1 MVRINS
7 IIFLLL
13 FGNCASQFC
22 ASTFKAKEEK
32 ADTVDCSV
40 AKTSYLLPSIS
51 DISQYTEYKC
61 NVVFILDLG
70 SEFVSQIDYQIV
82 MIFIDHVATNCM
94 KKGIG
99 FQVTVYPM
107 FNKAASMTCC
117 SIRMCEQA
125 IGFMNYDIYVPPY
138 GNKDPIVDEDDST
151 YFTDTIVNEL
161 KTVNAAG
168 ACAYNT
174 AILMSNRLFR
184 AYDLDALNLEMEQI
198 ADVECLT
205 FSQVIFGRGDD
216 ITQAQVDKLYGGFS
230 DYQYLVP
237 NVNCLDKISACIA
250 PCGSMT
256 PEECSALDLTTC
268 DYPTLPTTPS
278 STSTTTPGPEFA
290 TYWHIIYVF
299 AISNRTTNEQFNNIV
314 EYIGNPIMECK
325 VRPTLDKNELLVR
338 FLAPLGED
346 SQWISDL
353 STVDSY
359 LNEIRYD
366 EIVVP
371 GGPEAYDKETSDL
384 MWKAL
389 GITTVFDGGSKTPRI
404 TLVSDFASQTFID
417 QYQTNF
423 NNLLLLLGKYD
434 VQIIT
439 FSEEV
444 AEIYRNHSFKANDIH
459 VDVDFDP
466 SHPIPLCPPNPTGYV
481 KFPDGPSTTTIL
493 LIIIGSCLGL
503 MMLLVV
509 ATIVFRQKYIW
520 MERLHAMKREGITF
534 TDSHGHDD
542 DIIDYWEISWD
553 DLIVKNDRLGHGAHG
568 QVFRGK
574 LRGSSPGVE
583 HFFKPEDRM
592 NYVNCDV
599 AIKMLPSAA
608 SDRAR
613 EEFLREIDMMKS
625 MGYNEHI
632 VNMLGCITT
641 HKRLGLVLE
650 YCAQGDLSR
659 ILKVKKADLEVTR
672 SIDNQID
679 CTKQFL
685 QYAWQ
690 VAHGMEFLQKQ
701 GIIHRDLAAR
711 NVLVDYWG
719 NAKVAD
725 FGLCIRSDEH
735 LSPPTTPTTPT
746 DKERSLSV
754 TAVEGRLPIKWLAIE
769 CLQYHKFTHK
779 SDVWSYGI
787 VLFEMYSLGE
797 LPFSDIDPSELLDY
811 LLGGGRPPRPLI
823 SCDKIY
829 EVMTRCWND
838 NPDERPTFRE
848 LLTILAIL
856 IEQSTEGYGYL
867 QLIKPSEY
875 KTLTVPESVEK
886 KRSGTGASNRSGA
899 EKEKDKFM
907 QPWKKLAATLKARAV
922 FAPSSSAAT
931 ATPAPPQ
938 STSQNVPTIS
948 IQEPSTSTGTDVISN
963 RIAPDLVSRLRS
975 KVSFRQANELSV
987 SNHDLPSTSTEN
999 GAREKPPAITRS
1011 TPRLNL
1017 FVNSR
1022 ILGKNLS
1029 AVPQLTN
1036 DTPEVNRVKFM
1047 PNGYDRTVSC
1057 RLLLPSRSASMVI
1070 PLQFPFHSRGVEDL
1084 RSSLYRLKWTKSGRK
1099 AVEVTAKKGWII
1111 WEDGRSIVDQSLVV
1125 NRCPIGHQWRVE
1137 EDPIHSRQRDPM
1149 IRAPLHAKSVGYHEN
1164 YQ

>member
-13 FGNCASQFC
+13 FGYSSAQFC
-22 ASTFKAKEEK
+22 ASTFKAKEAK
-32 ADTVDCSV
+32 GDAVDCTV
-40 AKTSYLLPSIS
+40 AKHAYQLPFAAE
-51 DISQYTEYKC
+51 ISQYTENKC
-61 NVVFILDLG
+61 NVVFILDIG
-70 SEFVSQIDYQIV
+70 SEFVSEIDYQVI

-99 FQVTVYPM
+99 FEVTVYPM
-107 FNKAASMTCC
+107 FNKEASMTCC

-125 IGFMNYDIYVPPY
+125 IGFMHYDIFVPPY
-138 GNKDPIVDEDDST
+138 GDTSPIIDEDEDQN
-151 YFTDTIVNEL
+151 FTFTLVDEL
-161 KTVNAAG
+161 KTVNTVP
-168 ACAYNT
+168 CAYNT

-184 AYDLDALNLEMEQI
+184 PYDQEALVDEIHKIVDL
-198 ADVECLT
+198 ECLT
-205 FSQVIFGRGDD
+205 FSQIIFGRGND
-216 ITQAQVDKLYGGFS
+216 ITQAQLNDLYGNFS
-230 DYQYLVP
+230 NYQFLVP
-237 NVNCLDKISACIA
+237 NVNCLDKISDCIS
-250 PCGSMT
+250 PCGSMS
-256 PEECSALDLTTC
+256 PEECLALDLSAC
-268 DYPTLPTTPS
+268 DYPTLPPS
-278 STSTTTPGPEFA
+278 TSRISTTTMSAEHA
-290 TYWHIIYVF
+290 NYWHIIYVVVL
-299 AISNRTTNEQFNNIV
+299 SNRTTNQQFNNLMQ
-314 EYIGNPIMECK
+314 YIGGPIKECK
-325 VRPTLDKNELLVR
+325 VRPTNHQNELLVR
-338 FLAPLGED
+338 FLAPYGED

-353 STVDSY
+353 STVDTY
-359 LNEIRYD
+359 LNEIRFD

-371 GGPEAYDKETSDL
+371 GQYEAYDSETSDL

-389 GITTVFDGGSKTPRI
+389 GITVLFDNGERTPRI
-404 TLVSDFASQTFID
+404 TLVSDFASDKFID
-417 QYQTNF
+417 EYQLNYKD
-423 NNLLLLLGKYD
+423 LLLKLAQYD
-434 VQIIT
+434 LQIIT

-444 AEIYRNHSFKANDIH
+444 AEIYRNHSFKSSDIH
-459 VDVDFDP
+459 VDTDFDP
-466 SHPIPLCPPNPTGYV
+466 SHPIPICNKPPPGYV
-481 KFPDGPSTTTIL
+481 QYQAGPGTTTIL
-493 LIIIGSCLGL
+493 FIIIGSCLGL

-509 ATIVFRQKYIW
+509 ATVVFRQKYIW
-520 MERLHAMKREGITF
+520 MEKLNAMKREGLHF

-553 DLIVKNDRLGHGAHG
+553 DLIVKNDRLGYGAHG

-599 AIKMLPSAA
+599 AIKMLPAA
-608 SDRAR
+608 AGDRAR
-613 EEFLREIDMMKS
+613 DEFLREIDMMKS

-650 YCAQGDLSR
+650 YCAMGDLSR

-672 SIDNQID
+672 SIDNQLD

-690 VAHGMEFLQKQ
+690 VAHGMEFLQNQ

-711 NVLVDYWG
+711 NVLVDAWG
-719 NAKVAD
+719 NAKVGD

-735 LSPPTTPTTPT
+735 LSPPATPTTPT
-746 DKERSLSV
+746 DKERSFSV
-754 TAVEGRLPIKWLAIE
+754 AAGEGRLPIKWLALE

-797 LPFSDIDPSELLDY
+797 SPFSDIDPSELVNY

-829 EVMTRCWND
+829 EVMTRCWSED
-838 NPDERPTFRE
+838 PDERPTFRE

-867 QLIKPSEY
+867 QIIKPSEY
-875 KTLTVPESVEK
+875 KTLTVPETVAK

-899 EKEKDKFM
+899 EKEKEKSIL
-907 QPWKKLAATLKARAV
+907 PWKKLAATLKARSV
-922 FAPSSSAAT
+922 FSPANNTTAPPPAAT
-931 ATPAPPQ
+931 L
-938 STSQNVPTIS
+938 NIPTIT
-948 IQEPSTSTGTDVISN
+948 IQEPSTSSAADAASMKIS
-963 RIAPDLVSRLRS
+963 PDIISRLRS
-975 KVSFRQANELSV
+975 KVSFRQPNEVSA

-999 GAREKPPAITRS
+999 ARERSAAFTRS
-1011 TPRLNL
+1011 TPKLNL

-1029 AVPQLTN
+1029 SVPQLDKN
-1036 DTPEVNRVKFM
+1036 DTPEVSRVKFM
-1047 PNGYDRTVSC
+1047 PNGYDRTVGSH
-1057 RLLLPSRSASMVI
+1057 LLLPFQSA
-1070 PLQFPFHSRGVEDL
+1070 
-1084 RSSLYRLKWTKSGRK
+1084 
-1099 AVEVTAKKGWII
+1099 
-1111 WEDGRSIVDQSLVV
+1111 
-1125 NRCPIGHQWRVE
+1125 
-1137 EDPIHSRQRDPM
+1137 
-1149 IRAPLHAKSVGYHEN
+1149 
-1164 YQ
+1164 

>member
-13 FGNCASQFC
+13 FGNCTSQFC

-40 AKTSYLLPSIS
+40 AKTSYLLPAIS

-82 MIFIDHVATNCM
+82 MV
-94 KKGIG
+94 
-99 FQVTVYPM
+99 
-107 FNKAASMTCC
+107 ASMTCC

-198 ADVECLT
+198 AEVECLT

-216 ITQAQVDKLYGGFS
+216 ITQAQVDELYGGFS

-237 NVNCLDKISACIA
+237 NVNCLDKISVRRRFPLTPPSAPQACIA

-325 VRPTLDKNELLVR
+325 ELLVR

-466 SHPIPLCPPNPTGYV
+466 SHPIPLCPPNPIV
-481 KFPDGPSTTTIL
+481 PDGLSTTTIL

-534 TDSHGHDD
+534 TDSNGHDD

-613 EEFLREIDMMKS
+613 DEFLREIDMMKS

-641 HKRLGLVLE
+641 HKRIGLVIE

-659 ILKVKKADLEVTR
+659 ILKVRKADLEVTR
-672 SIDNQID
+672 SIDNQLD

-746 DKERSLSV
+746 DKERSFSV
-754 TAVEGRLPIKWLAIE
+754 AVGEGRLPIKWLAIE

-829 EVMTRCWND
+829 EVMTRCWSE

-886 KRSGTGASNRSGA
+886 KRSGTGGSNRSGT

-922 FAPSSSAAT
+922 FAPSSSAAA

-938 STSQNVPTIS
+938 STSQNIPTIS
-948 IQEPSTSTGTDVISN
+948 IQEPSTSTGTDAISN
-963 RIAPDLVSRLRS
+963 RIAPDFVSRLRS
-975 KVSFRQANELSV
+975 KISFRQANELSV

-999 GAREKPPAITRS
+999 EKREKPITRS

-1047 PNGYDRTVSC
+1047 PNGYDRTPSPPPVSIC
-1057 RLLLPSRSASMVI
+1057 IDGHPSPIPISFPRSRGTTIKSVQIEMDDMGTESSASNSEEG
-1070 PLQFPFHSRGVEDL
+1070 LDHLGRWSFHRRSVSRRQSMPNRPSVESRG
-1084 RSSLYRLKWTKSGRK
+1084 RSHSLETTRSNDSGTTSRK
-1099 AVEVTAKKGWII
+1099 I
-1111 WEDGRSIVDQSLVV
+1111 
-1125 NRCPIGHQWRVE
+1125 
-1137 EDPIHSRQRDPM
+1137 SR
-1149 IRAPLHAKSVGYHEN
+1149 IS
-1164 YQ
+1164 